1 MAENYFGITDTG
13 KVRVNNEDTF
23 IAETLSKRNLIVA
36 SVIDGVGGYSGGEV
50 ASGLAKQAILDHLKI
65 ESEDYISWV
74 KDAFI
79 SANNIVFKERHQ
91 SNQNSEMACV
101 ATLAI
106 VDIENNKFYYAHV
119 GDTRLYLY
127 RDNTLVKISHDHS
140 FVGFLEDSGRLTESE
155 AMNHAKRNEIN
166 KALGFGNSVNEG
178 DYIETGESPFLPND
192 VLLLCSDGLSDLVDR
207 EAMMSILRTND
218 SLSKKGELLVK
229 AANEGG
235 GKDNITV
242 VLVKNDKTVA
252 KHTATKPAAV
262 AEKPVPSENKE
273 SITSIYKA
281 PETGKPI
288 IEKKRSSAVPVL
300 TFLLVLLLGAC
311 TWLFI
316 QYYQNKNKAANMPQ
330 AVVDTAIRKSD
341 QEVLLLQNI
350 MNNKNNEVFIVNSA
364 ADQPI
369 VISDSI
375 LLQQDTLRIKGN
387 GATLQSNAN
396 YKGPLFKISP
406 QAKYVL
412 LDSMTI
418 ENFDVALMV
427 SNNAL
432 HFSNVLFKN
441 CRVPVQYNFQFAN
454 NTPVNGPLLDTAK
467 LKVDSLPKPI
477 LR

>member
-23 IAETLSKRNLIVA
+23 IAETLLKRKLIVA
-36 SVIDGVGGYSGGEV
+36 SVIDGVGGYSGGEI
-50 ASGLAKQAILDHLKI
+50 ASGLARQAILDHLKI
-65 ESEDYISWV
+65 ESTDYQAWV

-79 SANNIVFKERHQ
+79 SANNIVFKERNH

-140 FVGFLEDSGRLTESE
+140 FVGFLEDSGRLTETE

-166 KALGFGNSVNEG
+166 KALGFGNSVTEG

-207 EAMMSILRTND
+207 EAIVSILKSND
-218 SLSKKGELLVK
+218 SLSKIGELLIN
-229 AANEGG
+229 AANTGG

-242 VLVKNDKTVA
+242 VLVKNDKSVA
-252 KHTATKPAAV
+252 KLTATRPVVV
-262 AEKPVPSENKE
+262 AEKPSAAEKKE
-273 SITSIYKA
+273 PITTIYKS
-281 PETGKPI
+281 PETGKPS
-288 IEKKRSSAVPVL
+288 IEKKRSNAVPVL
-300 TFLLVLLLGAC
+300 TFLLIILLGAC

-316 QYYQNKNKAANMPQ
+316 QYYQNKNKTGNMPQ
-330 AVVDTAIRKSD
+330 TVVDTSMKKSD
-341 QEVLLLQNI
+341 REVQFLQNI
-350 MNNKNNEVFIVNSA
+350 TDYKNKEVFIVYGA
-364 ADQPI
+364 TDQPI
-369 VISDSI
+369 IISDSI
-375 LLQQDTLRIKGN
+375 LLQQDTLHIKGN

-396 YKGPLFKISP
+396 YRGPLFKISP

-432 HFSNVLFKN
+432 HFSNVFFKN

-454 NTPVNGPLLDTAK
+454 NTPVNGSLLDTTK
-467 LKVDSLPKPI
+467 HVVDSLPNLI

>member
-23 IAETLSKRNLIVA
+23 IAETLTKQKLIVA
-36 SVIDGVGGYSGGEV
+36 SVIDGVGGYSGGEI
-50 ASGLAKQAILDHLKI
+50 ASGLARQAILDHLKI
-65 ESEDYISWV
+65 ESTDSVALV

-79 SANNIVFKERHQ
+79 SANNIVFKERHL

-106 VDIENNKFYYAHV
+106 VDIDNNKFYYAHV

-140 FVGFLEDSGRLTESE
+140 FVGFLEDSGRLTETE

-166 KALGFGNSVNEG
+166 KALGFGNSVTEG

-207 EAMMSILRTND
+207 EAMISILRLNEG
-218 SLSKKGELLVK
+218 LSKKGELLIA

-242 VLVKNDKTVA
+242 VLVKNDKSVA

-262 AEKPVPSENKE
+262 AEKPPATEKKE
-273 SITSIYKA
+273 PITTIYKS
-281 PETGKPI
+281 PETGKLVV
-288 IEKKRSSAVPVL
+288 EKKKSSAVPVL

-311 TWLFI
+311 TWLFV
-316 QYYQNKNKAANMPQ
+316 QYYQNKSRTNNLPH
-330 AVVDTAIRKSD
+330 AVVDTTMKKSD
-341 QEVLLLQNI
+341 REIQLLQNI
-350 MNNKNNEVFIVNSA
+350 TGNKNNEVFIQNA
-364 ADQPI
+364 ATDQPI
-369 VISDSI
+369 IISDSI
-375 LLQQDTLRIKGN
+375 LLLQDTVHIIGN

-396 YKGPLFKISP
+396 YRGPLFKISP
-406 QAKYVL
+406 QARYVL
-412 LDSMTI
+412 LDSMTL

-454 NTPVNGPLLDTAK
+454 NTPVNGPLLDTTK
-467 LKVDSLPKPI
+467 HIVDSLPKLI